1 MTETV
6 LDRISRLDTALLKA
20 SSATIALETW
30 CEENGLG
37 APPVRLRVQVEQ
49 KDEASLP
56 VIAAGIFEAN
66 EPLRYRH
73 VTMFCGDL
81 AVAHAGNWY
90 SPERLTPEMTRKLD
104 TTTVPFGRVVGS
116 FSISRETLE
125 NIRLWNE
132 NTLPPPSASVIRNTA
147 IVKRADCTPVSVVE
161 ETFTG
166 ALLHF

>member
-6 LDRISRLDTALLKA
+6 LDRISRLDMALLKA

-30 CEENGLG
+30 CEQNGLG
-37 APPVRLRVQVEQ
+37 APPVRLRVQVGQ
-49 KDEASLP
+49 QADAPLP
-56 VIAAGIFEAN
+56 AIAVGIFKAN
-66 EPLRYRH
+66 ESLRYRQ

-104 TTTVPFGRVVGS
+104 TTTVPFGRVVGP

-132 NTLPPPSASVIRNTA
+132 NTLPPSSASVIRNTA

-166 ALLHF
+166 ALLNF